1 MKKFYTLLLMTM
13 LSLTAF
19 SQSNENTQI
28 LNGGFE
34 DWGVYANSSSSSA
47 AEPRYW
53 HSFSSASGTWA
64 SLAGEH
70 CFKSKDAHSGNYSAE
85 IRATKVLFSVANGTM
100 TTGRLNAGSTQ
111 AADKSNHSAMD
122 MSVTEKDFNGDPYY
136 QVLEARPD
144 SVVFW
149 VKYSTGK
156 AGTCANM
163 SAYITDG
170 TYYQVPEDKTY
181 NNIVGKAEN
190 PNIEACSE
198 WTRISVPFTYT
209 DNGLEPKAIMLTF
222 STCATPGGGKG
233 DEVLLV
239 DDVELIYKSSVT
251 PDNPDN
257 PDNPV
262 TPDNPDN
269 PDDPDTPDTPDTPE
283 DSGVS
288 YTDDLVVSV
297 ANVDGNEESTTIPA
311 STINISQNSDGS
323 YKLSIKNFALGPGMV
338 LGDVVADNLTGT
350 TDGEYTTIKMS
361 EVPVKLSNEMYALA
375 LGDLKINLD
384 AKFTADKL
392 YALIDLNVTL
402 LNQVVNVIFGSPFT
416 ETGIDHVSVKNHS
429 GINRVYEIGGQHV
442 NRASVPGLYIING
455 KKVIKK

>member
-1 MKKFYTLLLMTM
+1 MFDEDIMPIETLFRSFAGMPELEQKALKLAQGRTLDVGAGAGCHSLILQEKGIDVTAIDISPLSVETMRERGVMKVLQQDFFTLNTQFDTILLLM
-13 LSLTAF
+13 
-19 SQSNENTQI
+19 
-28 LNGGFE
+28 NGIG
-34 DWGVYANSSSSSA
+34 
-47 AEPRYW
+47 
-53 HSFSSASGTWA
+53 
-64 SLAGEH
+64 
-70 CFKSKDAHSGNYSAE
+70 
-85 IRATKVLFSVANGTM
+85 
-100 TTGRLNAGSTQ
+100 
-111 AADKSNHSAMD
+111 
-122 MSVTEKDFNGDPYY
+122 
-136 QVLEARPD
+136 
-144 SVVFW
+144 
-149 VKYSTGK
+149 
-156 AGTCANM
+156 
-163 SAYITDG
+163 
-170 TYYQVPEDKTY
+170 
-181 NNIVGKAEN
+181 IVGKAEN

-257 PDNPV
+257 PDTPV

-269 PDDPDTPDTPDTPE
+269 PDTPDTPDTPE
-283 DSGVS
+283 ESGVS
-288 YTDDLVVSV
+288 YTDDLVVTV
-297 ANVDGNEESTTIPA
+297 ANVDGTEESTTIPA

-361 EVPVKLSNEMYALA
+361 GVPVKLSNELFAAA

-392 YALIDLNVTL
+392 YALIDLDVTA

-416 ETGIDHVSVKNHS
+416 ETGIDHVTVKKHS
-429 GINRVYEIGGQHV
+429 GVDQVYEIGGQHV